1 MVVVVDVKTRIML
14 GSYAAN
20 FAGACFI
27 FVYLEFVAPLPPK
40 WHSETVV
47 DAALAMVLLL
57 VTAVIQHQLVQR
69 RFRQA
74 TAWMAESRAPTTGE
88 QQATLNLP
96 WRSTEFSVVSWVGG
110 ALAFAGWAWK
120 LHSSALFTAQVLVTI
135 LLGGLVSVALAY
147 FLIERAAAPLIPI
160 TLQSHAPPRQTA
172 FGLRPRL
179 ILAWALG
186 SAIPLLGLALLPLD
200 ARASSLNGGP
210 TPSISGAVIAVSL
223 AGVVVGLIITFAV
236 AGSVADP
243 LDHVRE
249 GLGRVKGGDL
259 EVVVNVE
266 DGGEIGLLQS
276 GFNEMVSG
284 LRERAQLRD
293 LFGRHVGVEVAQRA
307 LAEGSG
313 LGGEQ
318 HAVSA
323 LFVDLVGSTAL
334 AEVLPPGEV
343 VATLNAFFDAVVRI
357 VSDEGGWVNKFEGD
371 GALCVFGAPGFQ
383 PDHCAR
389 ALRAARKLDGAL
401 RARADDHPGLSAG
414 IGVSSGVVV
423 AGNVG
428 TEKRYE
434 YTVIGRAVNEAA
446 RLTEIAKGRPSR
458 VLAAGSSLAQAGPE
472 AASWASLGTV
482 ALRGGSQPVALYEP
496 IAIMAPAAI
505 APATA
510 NTAPPPATPLAPTDP
525 ATPPAGPATT
535 PG

>member
-1 MVVVVDVKTRIML
+1 MAVDVKTRIML

-27 FVYLEFVAPLPPK
+27 FGYLEFVAPLPPK

-47 DAALAMVLLL
+47 DAALAMILLL

-74 TAWMAESRAPTTGE
+74 TAWRSEGRAPTTAE

-110 ALAFAGWAWK
+110 AFAFAAWAWK

-160 TLQSHAPPRQTA
+160 TLRSHAPPLETTA

-210 TPSISGAVIAVSL
+210 TPSIAGAVIAVSL

-249 GLGRVKGGDL
+249 GLRLVKGGDL
-259 EVVVNVE
+259 DVVVNVE

-276 GFNEMVSG
+276 GFNEMVNG

-307 LAEGSG
+307 LEEGSG

-318 HAVSA
+318 HTVSA

-343 VATLNAFFDAVVRI
+343 VATLNAFFDTVVRV

-389 ALRAARKLDGAL
+389 ALRAARRLDGAI
-401 RARADDHPGLSAG
+401 RARADDYPGLSAG

-446 RLTEIAKGRPSR
+446 RLTEIAKGRPTR
-458 VLAAGSSLAQAGPE
+458 VLATGNSLAQAGPE

-482 ALRGGSQPVALYEP
+482 AIRGGSQPVAIYEP
-496 IAIMAPAAI
+496 VEVTAPAA
-505 APATA
+505 T
-510 NTAPPPATPLAPTDP
+510 TPPPDH
-525 ATPPAGPATT
+525 G
-535 PG
+535 